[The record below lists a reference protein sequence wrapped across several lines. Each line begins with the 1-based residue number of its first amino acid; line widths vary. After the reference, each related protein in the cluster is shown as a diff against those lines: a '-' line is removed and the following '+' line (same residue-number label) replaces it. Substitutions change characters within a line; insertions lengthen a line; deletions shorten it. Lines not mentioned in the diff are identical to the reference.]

1 MVVAV
6 VAMMFVCIAV
16 AYMSFMLTGNQGPRA
31 ARALREQLIPWVDD
45 SALSKTDQTAIIDE
59 LNDLSSKMERGEL
72 TTRQLSR
79 LGIRMTD
86 STVLQWGIVEDTLR
100 YVKASP
106 GFNDEEKED
115 IQKTCDRWL
124 RCASEGRLSMTEME
138 FAFQTAGLKEPRSGR
153 SNSRIPPKSPR
164 HLRKVQDLERTVRP
178 KCLPSLPHADG
189 RRTGRKV
196 SLLVANTQA

>member
-1 MVVAV
+1 LVVAV

-72 TTRQLSR
+72 TSRQLSR

-138 FAFQTAGLKEPRSGR
+138 FAFQSAGLKEPRSGR
-153 SNSRIPPKSPR
+153 LS
-164 HLRKVQDLERTVRP
+164 LRKDVTDDQIREFHRRVLGICEKYKISSEPFERSVSQVFHM
-178 KCLPSLPHADG
+178 LMEDG
-189 RRTGRKV
+189 LAEK
-196 SLLVANTQA
+196 

>member
-1 MVVAV
+1 
-6 VAMMFVCIAV
+6 
-16 AYMSFMLTGNQGPRA
+16 
-31 ARALREQLIPWVDD
+31 
-45 SALSKTDQTAIIDE
+45 LSKTDQTAIIDE

-72 TTRQLSR
+72 TSRQLSR

-138 FAFQTAGLKEPRSGR
+138 FAFQSAGLKEPRSGR
-153 SNSRIPPKSPR
+153 LS
-164 HLRKVQDLERTVRP
+164 LRKDVTDDQIREFHRRVLGICEKYKISSEPFDRSVSQVFHMLME
-178 KCLPSLPHADG
+178 DG
-189 RRTGRKV
+189 LAEK
-196 SLLVANTQA
+196 